1 MSPKRDIPIRDTA
14 SSDTLCSFLKNMQNH
29 KKSQN
34 MCLVYPSTVS
44 HARDQSLVELHD
56 RQKCVSIW
64 LQLRESSFMKGK
76 NMETENETFYLKQV
90 PLFADLADEDV
101 RELMAVA
108 RRRTFRAGEVIF
120 HRDDPGQVLYVI
132 KEGKVKISL
141 ISPDGQEISLT
152 VFGKGDYFGEFA
164 ILDGL
169 PRSADATAMER
180 VECYTLQRSDF
191 HNAIMKNP
199 KIAIQVLEV
208 LSKRLR
214 STDQM
219 VEDLIFLDV
228 YGRVA
233 KKLLELADTHG
244 TKVENGIRID
254 VRLTQQ
260 EIASMVGASRESVN
274 KVMGYFTDK
283 NFISTDKQIG
293 RAS

>member
-1 MSPKRDIPIRDTA
+1 MA
-14 SSDTLCSFLKNMQNH
+14 
-29 KKSQN
+29 
-34 MCLVYPSTVS
+34 
-44 HARDQSLVELHD
+44 
-56 RQKCVSIW
+56 
-64 LQLRESSFMKGK
+64 
-76 NMETENETFYLKQV
+76 TENEAIYLKQV
-90 PLFADLADEDV
+90 PLFAGLADEDI
-101 RELMAVA
+101 RGLMALA
-108 RRRTFRAGEVIF
+108 KRRTFRSGEVIF
-120 HRDDPGQVLYVI
+120 HREDPGQVLYVI

-141 ISPDGQEISLT
+141 ISPDGQEISLV
-152 VFGKGDYFGEFA
+152 VFGKGECFGEFA
-164 ILDGL
+164 LLDGL
-169 PRSADATAMER
+169 PRSADAVALEK

-199 KIAIQVLEV
+199 KIAIQIIEV
-208 LSKRLR
+208 LTRRLR

-244 TKVENGIRID
+244 TKVDDGTRID

-283 NFISTDKQIG
+283 NFISTDKHKITLH
-293 RAS
+293 RISELERRIY

>member
-1 MSPKRDIPIRDTA
+1 MA
-14 SSDTLCSFLKNMQNH
+14 
-29 KKSQN
+29 
-34 MCLVYPSTVS
+34 
-44 HARDQSLVELHD
+44 
-56 RQKCVSIW
+56 
-64 LQLRESSFMKGK
+64 
-76 NMETENETFYLKQV
+76 TENEAIYLKQV
-90 PLFADLADEDV
+90 PLFAGLADEDI
-101 RELMAVA
+101 RGLMALA
-108 RRRTFRAGEVIF
+108 KRRTFRNGEVIF
-120 HRDDPGQVLYVI
+120 HREDPGQVLYVI

-141 ISPDGQEISLT
+141 ISPDGQEISLV
-152 VFGKGDYFGEFA
+152 VFGKGECFGEFA

-169 PRSADATAMER
+169 PRSADAVALEK

-199 KIAIQVLEV
+199 KIAIQIIEV
-208 LSKRLR
+208 LTRRLR

-244 TKVENGIRID
+244 TKVDDGTRID

-283 NFISTDKQIG
+283 NFISTDKHKITLH
-293 RAS
+293 RISDLERRIY